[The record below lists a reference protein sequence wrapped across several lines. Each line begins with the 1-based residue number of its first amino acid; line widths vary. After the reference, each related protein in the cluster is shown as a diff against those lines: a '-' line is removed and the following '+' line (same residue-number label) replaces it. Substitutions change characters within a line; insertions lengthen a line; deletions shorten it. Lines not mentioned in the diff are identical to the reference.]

1 MTNNSKW
8 FNYEGLDRTS
18 MLIAQLNTAFW
29 DGAHPSLD
37 TEQKKE
43 LYQAA
48 LESLLQLYQKIGETE
63 FGEDFDNDPETH

>member
-8 FNYEGLDRTS
+8 FSYEGLDRTS
-18 MLIAQLNTAFW
+18 MLISQLETAFW
-29 DGAHPSLD
+29 DGGHPSLD

-63 FGEDFDNDPETH
+63 FGEDFDNDPKTH